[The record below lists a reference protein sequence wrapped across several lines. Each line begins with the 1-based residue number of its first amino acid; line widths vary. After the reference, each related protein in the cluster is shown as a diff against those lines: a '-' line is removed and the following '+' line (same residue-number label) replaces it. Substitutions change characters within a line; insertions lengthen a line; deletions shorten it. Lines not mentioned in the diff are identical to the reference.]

1 MDTGEFVKFTSSKY
15 TSQDDYLGAGD
26 ILVTKTKGHTAV
38 VLTNGD
44 RYDGEVEEPSIPLGS
59 RILRDGDEGKDVED
73 LQRRLKAAGYDPGDV
88 DGEYGP
94 NTEAAVR
101 ALQKDAGILV
111 DGEFGPDS
119 YAALLELEVDDDMPE
134 AEDAPSTG
142 SVLISG
148 GDAYIRTGPGK
159 QYDAAGVAE
168 NGDKLVY
175 ANEDNWVPVL
185 VGGRILWVSGKYAK
199 VTA

>member
-1 MDTGEFVKFTSSKY
+1 M
-15 TSQDDYLGAGD
+15 
-26 ILVTKTKGHTAV
+26 
-38 VLTNGD
+38 
-44 RYDGEVEEPSIPLGS
+44 
-59 RILRDGDEGKDVED
+59 
-73 LQRRLKAAGYDPGDV
+73 

-94 NTEAAVR
+94 NTEAAVK

-119 YAALLELEVDDDMPE
+119 LKALMALEVDDDEETESTP
-134 AEDAPSTG
+134 ATG

-148 GDAYIRTGPGK
+148 GDAYIRTGPGT

-175 ANEDNWVPVL
+175 ANEDGWVPVL
-185 VGGRILWVSGKYAK
+185 VGGRILWISGKYAK
-199 VTA
+199 VMA